1 MANEIY
7 ADQLLHIIYRG
18 AIEAV
23 ATAVEDVYR
32 LGVRATDLETLIGE
46 VDASPTANTMMDRL
60 KSIITNTATI
70 AADPATATLQT
81 AGNASL
87 TTIAAKDFATQ
98 TTLADVLAK
107 IIAAPAT
114 EAKQDTMITHLS
126 SIAGEDFA
134 TQTTLA
140 AILAKIIA
148 APATEAKQDTTITH
162 LSSIAGEDFATQ
174 TTLASILSTLG
185 ATLDVAIADG
195 DDVALGTTT
204 DAAET
209 DPTATASAIQLIKG
223 ILKQLQGN
231 GTGNQNVYIAD
242 AGITLPTDKQGIY
255 RSELFNTTVALGS
268 AASYTGSAYDGI
280 TLKRVTG
287 TVNADQSGTLY
298 FQHSKDGTNWN
309 QTRTVAFTA
318 STPQS
323 FDEPFY
329 SRYMRLVYT
338 NGASAQGSFELV
350 VYSSAD

>member
-46 VDASPTANTMMDRL
+46 VDASPTSNTIMDRL

-87 TTIAAKDFATQ
+87 TTIAGVDFATQTKQDTGNTSLSTIAAKDFATQ
-98 TTLADVLAK
+98 ATLADV
-107 IIAAPAT
+107 
-114 EAKQDTMITHLS
+114 
-126 SIAGEDFA
+126 
-134 TQTTLA
+134 
-140 AILAKIIA
+140 LAKIIA

-174 TTLASILSTLG
+174 TTLAAVLSALQ
-185 ATLDVAIADG
+185 ATLDVVIADG
-195 DDVALGTTT
+195 DDVALGATT

-209 DPTATASAIQLIKG
+209 DPAATASAIQLIKG
-223 ILKQLQGN
+223 ILKQLQGT

-268 AASYTGSAYDGI
+268 AASYTSSAYDGI
-280 TLKRVTG
+280 TLKRITG
-287 TVNADQSGTLY
+287 TINADQSGALY

-309 QTRTVAFTA
+309 QTRTIAFVA

-329 SRYMRLVYT
+329 SRYMRLIYT